1 MCNHALASRL
11 AEEVEDAD
19 VELAERV
26 VLGALDEEAA
36 WSDERAHLAHDG
48 AAASIEMQRAADAAH
63 GQPHAVRPVAGR
75 HLWTLPPLAIE
86 TKLQSGKEE
95 GISIGVAAMVALRS
109 PAIAFGSRR
118 RTYARSAPSK
128 YPSIALEVCLAMA
141 LISSL
146 ARPRAASR
154 WAPPRL

>member
-1 MCNHALASRL
+1 MTRHNFVICIQSVCNHALASRL
-11 AEEVEDAD
+11 AEEFEDAE

-63 GQPHAVRPVAGR
+63 GQPHAVRLVAGR
-75 HLWTLPPLAIE
+75 HLWTLPIE

-109 PAIAFGSRR
+109 PAIAFGNRR

-128 YPSIALEVCLAMA
+128 
-141 LISSL
+141 
-146 ARPRAASR
+146 
-154 WAPPRL
+154 